1 MNQQEALTL
10 IAEIFECPNKLT
22 PSTAKQN
29 VRGWDS
35 MGVLSL
41 MAEFDD
47 RFNIL
52 LTQPQLEQ
60 INSVNDI
67 LNILRENGHL
77 TE

>member
-1 MNQQEALTL
+1 MNQAEALAF
-10 IAEIFECPNKLT
+10 IAEVFECPNTLT
-22 PSTAKQN
+22 PTTQKQN

-52 LTQPQLEQ
+52 LTQPQIEQ
-60 INSVNDI
+60 MKTVDDI
-67 LNILRENGHL
+67 LKVLRDQRHL
-77 TE
+77 TA

>member
-1 MNQQEALTL
+1 MNQAEALAL
-10 IAEIFECPNKLT
+10 IAEIFECPNTLA
-22 PSTAKQN
+22 PSTQKHN

-47 RFNIL
+47 RFSIL

-60 INSVNDI
+60 MKTVDDI
-67 LNILRENGHL
+67 LQVLRDHGHL
-77 TE
+77 AA

>member
-1 MNQQEALTL
+1 MNQQEALTFL
-10 IAEIFECPNKLT
+10 AEVFECPNNLT
-22 PSTAKQN
+22 PSTARQN

-47 RFNIL
+47 RFSIL
-52 LTQPQLEQ
+52 LTQAQLEQ
-60 INSVNDI
+60 LKTVNDI
-67 LNILRENGHL
+67 LNILREHGHL

>member
-1 MNQQEALTL
+1 MNQAEALTL
-10 IAEIFECPNKLT
+10 IASIFECPDNLT
-22 PSTAKQN
+22 PGTQKQN

-47 RFNIL
+47 RFSIL

-60 INSVNDI
+60 MKSVADI
-67 LNILRENGHL
+67 LTILRETGHL
-77 TE
+77 TA

>member
-10 IAEIFECPNKLT
+10 IAEIFECPNSLT

>member
-10 IAEIFECPNKLT
+10 IAEIFECPNNLT

-41 MAEFDD
+41 MAELDD
-47 RFNIL
+47 RFSIL
-52 LTQPQLEQ
+52 LTLPQIEQ

>member
-1 MNQQEALTL
+1 MNQKEALTF
-10 IAEIFECPNKLT
+10 IAGIFECPDNLT
-22 PSTAKQN
+22 PGTQKQN

-52 LTQPQLEQ
+52 LTQAQLEQ
-60 INSVNDI
+60 MNSVNDI
-67 LNILRENGHL
+67 LNVLSEHGHL
-77 TE
+77 TA

>member
-1 MNQQEALTL
+1 MNQAEALAL
-10 IAEIFECPNKLT
+10 IAEIFECPNNLT
-22 PSTAKQN
+22 PNTQKQN

-47 RFNIL
+47 RFSIL

-60 INSVNDI
+60 MKTVDDI
-67 LNILRENGHL
+67 LKILREHGHL
-77 TE
+77 AE

>member
-1 MNQQEALTL
+1 MNQAEALTL
-10 IAEIFECPNKLT
+10 IAEIFEAPDTLT
-22 PSTAKQN
+22 PATLKDN

-47 RFNIL
+47 RFSIL

-60 INSVNDI
+60 MKSVDDI
-67 LNILRENGHL
+67 LQILRDHGHISA
-77 TE
+77 

>member
-1 MNQQEALTL
+1 MNQAEALAL
-10 IAEIFECPNKLT
+10 IAEIFECPNNLT
-22 PSTAKQN
+22 PCTQKHN

-47 RFNIL
+47 RFSIL

-60 INSVNDI
+60 MKTVDDI
-67 LNILRENGHL
+67 LQILREHGHL
-77 TE
+77 AA

>member
-1 MNQQEALTL
+1 MNQAEALTL
-10 IAEIFECPNKLT
+10 IAEIFECPNNLT
-22 PSTAKQN
+22 PSTQKQN

-47 RFNIL
+47 RFSIL

-60 INSVNDI
+60 MKTVDDI
-67 LNILRENGHL
+67 LKILREHGHL
-77 TE
+77 AA